1 MPLMAKDEGANF
13 EKPDTGMHDAVL
25 VFVADVGTH
34 IKKTQW
40 GDKAVHQVVFCWE
53 IDQKLTTGEYA
64 GKPFMQS
71 KRYTFT
77 LFEKGNLSKDLESW
91 FSKKISD
98 ETRKTGFDLETLIG
112 RKCTLNLIESE
123 DGKYINI
130 GGVLPAS
137 KMNELVPVCNVRPK
151 WIDKLIDTSLEKQKQ
166 GGTFS
171 NGEPVPD
178 DGFNQDAPQDNLPF

>member
-1 MPLMAKDEGANF
+1 MALLAKDEGANF

-91 FSKKISD
+91 FSKKIS
-98 ETRKTGFDLETLIG
+98 ERNKENWLRFGNTH
-112 RKCTLNLIESE
+112 
-123 DGKYINI
+123 
-130 GGVLPAS
+130 
-137 KMNELVPVCNVRPK
+137 RPK
-151 WIDKLIDTSLEKQKQ
+151 MHAEPHRKRRRKIHQHRRRSPGKQ
-166 GGTFS
+166 
-171 NGEPVPD
+171 N
-178 DGFNQDAPQDNLPF
+178 